1 MSRIIAVANQK
12 GGVAKTTTAIN
23 LAAGICASGKRVLL
37 VDLDPQGN
45 ATTGSG
51 LEKLEAQA
59 GIYDVLNEAATII
72 DVKMLSPTAGYDV
85 LTANQHLAGA
95 EVELVGGMGREKRL
109 RKALNAVTSDYD
121 FVFIDCP
128 PALSL
133 LTINGLT
140 AAHFVIIPMQC
151 EYYAL
156 EGLRDLVD
164 TIKRIKEHLNPSL
177 EIGGL
182 VRTMFDGRN
191 SLAQEVS
198 DQLDKH
204 FGDKLFKTVI
214 PRNVR
219 VAEAPSYGLP
229 VLVYDKMSKGAISY
243 QALTEEFL
251 KRFGSMLE
259 VKNYGQG

>member
-1 MSRIIAVANQK
+1 MGRIVAIANQK

-23 LAAGICASGKRVLL
+23 LAAGICGHGKRVLL

-45 ATTGSG
+45 ATTGCGIDKTQANSG
-51 LEKLEAQA
+51 VYE
-59 GIYDVLNEAATII
+59 VLTDTMSVKDASITSTAT
-72 DVKMLSPTAGYDV
+72 GFDV

-95 EVELVGGMGREKRL
+95 EIELVGSAGREVRL
-109 RKALNAVTSDYD
+109 KTALNKVIGEYD
-121 FVFIDCP
+121 FILIDCP

-156 EGLRDLVD
+156 EGLSDLVG
-164 TIKRIKEHLNPSL
+164 TIKRIKSHLNPEL

-191 SLAQEVS
+191 SLSQQVS
-198 DQLDKH
+198 EQLNIH
-204 FGDKLFKTVI
+204 FGHKLFETVI

-219 VAEAPSYGLP
+219 VAEAPSHGLP
-229 VLVYDKMSKGAISY
+229 VLTYDKQSKGALAY
-243 QALTEEFL
+243 GALSREFL
-251 KRFGSMLE
+251 ARFG
-259 VKNYGQG
+259 

>member
-1 MSRIIAVANQK
+1 MGRIVAIANQK

-23 LAAGICASGKRVLL
+23 LAAGICGHGKRVLL

-45 ATTGSG
+45 ATTGCGIDKTQANSG
-51 LEKLEAQA
+51 VYE
-59 GIYDVLNEAATII
+59 VLTDTMSVKDASITSTAT
-72 DVKMLSPTAGYDV
+72 GFDV

-95 EVELVGGMGREKRL
+95 EIELVGSAGREVRL
-109 RKALNAVTSDYD
+109 KTALNKVIGEYD
-121 FVFIDCP
+121 FILIDCP

-156 EGLRDLVD
+156 EGLSDLVD
-164 TIKRIKEHLNPSL
+164 TIKRIKSHLNPEL

-191 SLAQEVS
+191 SLSQQVS
-198 DQLDKH
+198 EQLNIH
-204 FGDKLFKTVI
+204 FGHKLFETVI

-219 VAEAPSYGLP
+219 VAEAPSHGLP
-229 VLVYDKMSKGAISY
+229 VLTYDKQSKGALAY
-243 QALTEEFL
+243 GALSREFL
-251 KRFGSMLE
+251 ARFG
-259 VKNYGQG
+259 

>member
-1 MSRIIAVANQK
+1 MGRIVAIANQK

-23 LAAGICASGKRVLL
+23 LAAGICGHGKRVLL

-45 ATTGSG
+45 ATTGCGIDKTQANSG
-51 LEKLEAQA
+51 VYE
-59 GIYDVLNEAATII
+59 VLTDTMSVKDASITSTAT
-72 DVKMLSPTAGYDV
+72 GFDV

-95 EVELVGGMGREKRL
+95 EIELVGSAGREVRL
-109 RKALNAVTSDYD
+109 KTALNKVIGEYDYIL
-121 FVFIDCP
+121 IDCP

-156 EGLRDLVD
+156 EGLSDLVD
-164 TIKRIKEHLNPSL
+164 TIKRIKSHLNPEL

-191 SLAQEVS
+191 SLSQQVS
-198 DQLDKH
+198 EQLNIH
-204 FGDKLFKTVI
+204 FGHKLFETVI

-219 VAEAPSYGLP
+219 VAEAPSHGLP
-229 VLVYDKMSKGAISY
+229 VLTYDKQSKGALAY
-243 QALTEEFL
+243 GALSREFL
-251 KRFGSMLE
+251 ARFG
-259 VKNYGQG
+259 

>member
-1 MSRIIAVANQK
+1 MGRIVAIANQK

-23 LAAGICASGKRVLL
+23 LAAGMCGHGKRVLL

-45 ATTGSG
+45 ATTGCGIDKTQANSG
-51 LEKLEAQA
+51 VYE
-59 GIYDVLNEAATII
+59 VLTDTMSVKDASITSTAT
-72 DVKMLSPTAGYDV
+72 GFDV

-95 EVELVGGMGREKRL
+95 EIELVGSAGREVRL
-109 RKALNAVTSDYD
+109 KTALNKVIGEYDYIL
-121 FVFIDCP
+121 IDCP

-156 EGLRDLVD
+156 EGLSDLVG
-164 TIKRIKEHLNPSL
+164 TIKRIKSHLNPEL

-191 SLAQEVS
+191 SLSQQVS
-198 DQLDKH
+198 EQLNIH
-204 FGDKLFKTVI
+204 FGHKLFETVI

-219 VAEAPSYGLP
+219 VAEAPSHGLP
-229 VLVYDKMSKGAISY
+229 VLTYDKQSKGALAY
-243 QALTEEFL
+243 GALSREFL
-251 KRFGSMLE
+251 ARFG
-259 VKNYGQG
+259 

>member
-1 MSRIIAVANQK
+1 MGRIVAIANQK

-23 LAAGICASGKRVLL
+23 LAAGICGHGKRVLL

-45 ATTGSG
+45 ATTGCGIDKTEANSG
-51 LEKLEAQA
+51 VYE
-59 GIYDVLNEAATII
+59 VLTDTMSVKDASITSTAT
-72 DVKMLSPTAGYDV
+72 GFDV

-95 EVELVGGMGREKRL
+95 EIELVGSAGREVRL
-109 RKALNAVTSDYD
+109 KTALNKVIGEYD
-121 FVFIDCP
+121 FILIDCP

-156 EGLRDLVD
+156 EGLSDLVD
-164 TIKRIKEHLNPSL
+164 TIKRIKSYLNPEL

-191 SLAQEVS
+191 SLSQQVS
-198 DQLDKH
+198 EQLNIH
-204 FGDKLFKTVI
+204 FGHKLFETVI

-219 VAEAPSYGLP
+219 VAEAPSHGLP
-229 VLVYDKMSKGAISY
+229 VLTYDKQSKGALAY
-243 QALTEEFL
+243 GALSREFL
-251 KRFGSMLE
+251 ARFG
-259 VKNYGQG
+259 

>member
-1 MSRIIAVANQK
+1 MGRIVAIANQK

-23 LAAGICASGKRVLL
+23 LAAGICGHGKRVLL

-45 ATTGSG
+45 ATTGCGIDKTEANSG
-51 LEKLEAQA
+51 VYE
-59 GIYDVLNEAATII
+59 VLSDTMSVKDASITSTAT
-72 DVKMLSPTAGYDV
+72 GFDV

-95 EVELVGGMGREKRL
+95 EIELVGSAGREVRL
-109 RKALNAVTSDYD
+109 KTALNKVIGEYDYIL
-121 FVFIDCP
+121 IDCP

-156 EGLRDLVD
+156 EGLSDLVD
-164 TIKRIKEHLNPSL
+164 TIKRIKSHLNPEL

-191 SLAQEVS
+191 SLSQQVS
-198 DQLDKH
+198 EQLNIH
-204 FGDKLFKTVI
+204 FGHKLFETVI

-219 VAEAPSYGLP
+219 VAEAPSHGLP
-229 VLVYDKMSKGAISY
+229 VLTYDKQSKGALAY
-243 QALTEEFL
+243 GALSREFL
-251 KRFGSMLE
+251 ARFG
-259 VKNYGQG
+259 

>member
-1 MSRIIAVANQK
+1 MGRIVAIANQK

-23 LAAGICASGKRVLL
+23 LAAGICGHGKRVLL

-45 ATTGSG
+45 ATTGCGIDKTEANSG
-51 LEKLEAQA
+51 VYE
-59 GIYDVLNEAATII
+59 VLTDTMSVKDASITSTAT
-72 DVKMLSPTAGYDV
+72 GFDV

-95 EVELVGGMGREKRL
+95 EIELVGSAGREVILKT
-109 RKALNAVTSDYD
+109 ALNKVIGEYD
-121 FVFIDCP
+121 FILIDCP

-156 EGLRDLVD
+156 EGLSDLVD
-164 TIKRIKEHLNPSL
+164 TIKRIKSHLNPEL

-191 SLAQEVS
+191 SLSQQVS
-198 DQLDKH
+198 EQLNIH
-204 FGDKLFKTVI
+204 FGHKLFETVI

-219 VAEAPSYGLP
+219 VAEAPSHGLP
-229 VLVYDKMSKGAISY
+229 VLTYDKQSKGALAY
-243 QALTEEFL
+243 GALSREFL
-251 KRFGSMLE
+251 ARFG
-259 VKNYGQG
+259 

>member
-1 MSRIIAVANQK
+1 MGRIVAIANQK

-23 LAAGICASGKRVLL
+23 LAAGMCGHGKRVLL

-45 ATTGSG
+45 ATTGCGIDKTQANSG
-51 LEKLEAQA
+51 VYE
-59 GIYDVLNEAATII
+59 VLTDTMSVKDASITSTAT
-72 DVKMLSPTAGYDV
+72 GFDV

-95 EVELVGGMGREKRL
+95 EIELVGSAGREVRL
-109 RKALNAVTSDYD
+109 KTALNKVIGEYDYIL
-121 FVFIDCP
+121 IDCP

-156 EGLRDLVD
+156 EGLSDLVD
-164 TIKRIKEHLNPSL
+164 TIKRIKSHLNPEL

-191 SLAQEVS
+191 SLSQQVS
-198 DQLDKH
+198 EQLNIH
-204 FGDKLFKTVI
+204 FGHKLFETVI

-219 VAEAPSYGLP
+219 VAEAPSHGLP
-229 VLVYDKMSKGAISY
+229 VLTYDKQSKGALAY
-243 QALTEEFL
+243 GALSREFL
-251 KRFGSMLE
+251 ARFG
-259 VKNYGQG
+259 

>member
-1 MSRIIAVANQK
+1 MGRIVAIANQK

-23 LAAGICASGKRVLL
+23 LAAGMCGHGKRVLL

-45 ATTGSG
+45 ATTGCGIDKTQANSG
-51 LEKLEAQA
+51 VYE
-59 GIYDVLNEAATII
+59 VLTDTMSVKDASITSTAT
-72 DVKMLSPTAGYDV
+72 GFDV

-95 EVELVGGMGREKRL
+95 EIELVGSAGREVILKT
-109 RKALNAVTSDYD
+109 ALNKVIGEYDYIL
-121 FVFIDCP
+121 IDCP

-156 EGLRDLVD
+156 EGLSDLVD
-164 TIKRIKEHLNPSL
+164 TIKRIKSHLNPEL

-191 SLAQEVS
+191 SLSQQVS
-198 DQLDKH
+198 EQLNIH
-204 FGDKLFKTVI
+204 FGHKLFETVI

-219 VAEAPSYGLP
+219 VAEAPSHGLP
-229 VLVYDKMSKGAISY
+229 VLTYDKQSKGALAY
-243 QALTEEFL
+243 GALSREFL
-251 KRFGSMLE
+251 ARFG
-259 VKNYGQG
+259 

>member
-1 MSRIIAVANQK
+1 VGRIVAIANQK

-23 LAAGICASGKRVLL
+23 LAAGICGHGKRVLL

-45 ATTGSG
+45 ATTGCGIDKTEANSG
-51 LEKLEAQA
+51 VYE
-59 GIYDVLNEAATII
+59 VLTDTMSVKDASITSTAT
-72 DVKMLSPTAGYDV
+72 GFDV

-95 EVELVGGMGREKRL
+95 EIELVGSAGREVRL
-109 RKALNAVTSDYD
+109 KTALNKVIGEYD
-121 FVFIDCP
+121 FILIDCP

-140 AAHFVIIPMQC
+140 AANFVIIPMQC

-156 EGLRDLVD
+156 EGLSDLVD
-164 TIKRIKEHLNPSL
+164 TIKRIKSHLNPEL

-191 SLAQEVS
+191 SLSQQVS
-198 DQLDKH
+198 EQLNIH
-204 FGDKLFKTVI
+204 FGHKLFETVI

-219 VAEAPSYGLP
+219 VAEAPSHGLP
-229 VLVYDKMSKGAISY
+229 VLTYDKQSKGALAY
-243 QALTEEFL
+243 GALSREFL
-251 KRFGSMLE
+251 ARFG
-259 VKNYGQG
+259 

>member
-1 MSRIIAVANQK
+1 MGRIVAIANQK

-23 LAAGICASGKRVLL
+23 LAAGICGHGKRVLL

-45 ATTGSG
+45 ATTGCGIDKTEVNSG
-51 LEKLEAQA
+51 VYE
-59 GIYDVLNEAATII
+59 VLTDTMSVKDASITSTAT
-72 DVKMLSPTAGYDV
+72 GFDV

-95 EVELVGGMGREKRL
+95 EIELVGSAGREVKL
-109 RKALNAVTSDYD
+109 KTALNKVIGEYD
-121 FVFIDCP
+121 FILIDCP

-156 EGLRDLVD
+156 EGLSDLVD
-164 TIKRIKEHLNPSL
+164 TIKRIKSHLNPEL

-191 SLAQEVS
+191 SLSQQVS
-198 DQLDKH
+198 EQLNIH
-204 FGDKLFKTVI
+204 FGHKLFETVI

-219 VAEAPSYGLP
+219 VAEAPSHGLP
-229 VLVYDKMSKGAISY
+229 VLTYDKQSKGALAY
-243 QALTEEFL
+243 GALSREFL
-251 KRFGSMLE
+251 ARFG
-259 VKNYGQG
+259 

>member
-1 MSRIIAVANQK
+1 MGRIVAIANQK

-23 LAAGICASGKRVLL
+23 LAAGICGHGKRVLL

-45 ATTGSG
+45 ATTGCGIDKTQANSG
-51 LEKLEAQA
+51 VYE
-59 GIYDVLNEAATII
+59 VLTDTMSVKDASITSTAT
-72 DVKMLSPTAGYDV
+72 GFDV

-95 EVELVGGMGREKRL
+95 EIELVGSAGREVRL
-109 RKALNAVTSDYD
+109 KTALNKVIGEYD
-121 FVFIDCP
+121 FILIDCP

-156 EGLRDLVD
+156 EGLRDLVG
-164 TIKRIKEHLNPSL
+164 TIKRIKSHLNPEL

-191 SLAQEVS
+191 SLSQQVS
-198 DQLDKH
+198 EQLNIH
-204 FGDKLFKTVI
+204 FGHKLFETVI

-219 VAEAPSYGLP
+219 VAEAPSHGLP
-229 VLVYDKMSKGAISY
+229 VLTYDKQSKGALAY
-243 QALTEEFL
+243 GALSREFL
-251 KRFGSMLE
+251 ARFG
-259 VKNYGQG
+259 

>member
-1 MSRIIAVANQK
+1 MGRIVAIANQK

-23 LAAGICASGKRVLL
+23 LAAGICGHGKRVLL

-45 ATTGSG
+45 ATTGCGIDKTEANSG
-51 LEKLEAQA
+51 VYE
-59 GIYDVLNEAATII
+59 VLTDTMSVKDASITSAAI
-72 DVKMLSPTAGYDV
+72 DFDV

-95 EVELVGGMGREKRL
+95 EIELVGSAGREVRL
-109 RKALNAVTSDYD
+109 KTALNKVIGEYD
-121 FVFIDCP
+121 FILIDCP

-156 EGLRDLVD
+156 EGLSDLVD
-164 TIKRIKEHLNPSL
+164 TIKRIKSHLNPEL

-191 SLAQEVS
+191 SLSQQVS
-198 DQLDKH
+198 EQLNIH
-204 FGDKLFKTVI
+204 FGHKLFETVI

-219 VAEAPSYGLP
+219 VAEAPSHGLP
-229 VLVYDKMSKGAISY
+229 VLTYDKQSKGALAY
-243 QALTEEFL
+243 GALSREFL
-251 KRFGSMLE
+251 ARFG
-259 VKNYGQG
+259 

>member
-1 MSRIIAVANQK
+1 MGRIVAIANQK

-23 LAAGICASGKRVLL
+23 LAAGICGHGKRVLL

-45 ATTGSG
+45 ATTGCGIDKTEANSG
-51 LEKLEAQA
+51 VYE
-59 GIYDVLNEAATII
+59 VLTDTMSVKDASITSTAT
-72 DVKMLSPTAGYDV
+72 GFDV

-95 EVELVGGMGREKRL
+95 EIELVGSAGREVRL
-109 RKALNAVTSDYD
+109 KTALNKVIGEYDYIL
-121 FVFIDCP
+121 IDCP

-156 EGLRDLVD
+156 EGLSDLVD
-164 TIKRIKEHLNPSL
+164 TIKRIKSHLNPEL

-191 SLAQEVS
+191 SLSQQVS
-198 DQLDKH
+198 EQLNIH
-204 FGDKLFKTVI
+204 FGHKLFETVI

-219 VAEAPSYGLP
+219 VAEAPSHGLP
-229 VLVYDKMSKGAISY
+229 VLTYDKQSKGALAY
-243 QALTEEFL
+243 GALSREFL
-251 KRFGSMLE
+251 ARFG
-259 VKNYGQG
+259 

>member
-1 MSRIIAVANQK
+1 MGRIVAIANQK

-23 LAAGICASGKRVLL
+23 LAAGICGHGKRVLL

-45 ATTGSG
+45 ATTGCGIDKTEANSG
-51 LEKLEAQA
+51 VYE
-59 GIYDVLNEAATII
+59 VLTDTMSVKDASITSTAT
-72 DVKMLSPTAGYDV
+72 GFDV

-95 EVELVGGMGREKRL
+95 EIELVGSAGREVKL
-109 RKALNAVTSDYD
+109 KTALNKVIGEYD
-121 FVFIDCP
+121 FILIDCP

-156 EGLRDLVD
+156 EGLSDLVD
-164 TIKRIKEHLNPSL
+164 TIKRIKSHLNPEL

-191 SLAQEVS
+191 SLSQQVS
-198 DQLDKH
+198 EQLNIH
-204 FGDKLFKTVI
+204 FGHKLFETVI

-219 VAEAPSYGLP
+219 VAEAPSHGLP
-229 VLVYDKMSKGAISY
+229 VLTYDKQSKGALAY
-243 QALTEEFL
+243 GALSREFL
-251 KRFGSMLE
+251 ARFG
-259 VKNYGQG
+259 

>member
-1 MSRIIAVANQK
+1 MSRIIAIANQK

-23 LAAGICASGKRVLL
+23 LATGICASGKRVLL
-37 VDLDPQGN
+37 IDLDPQGN

-51 LEKLEAQA
+51 LNKAESQA
-59 GIYDVLNEAATII
+59 GIYDVLTESAAIM
-72 DVKMLSPTAGYDV
+72 DVKMLSPTAKYDV

-95 EVELVGGMGREKRL
+95 EVELVGGEGREMRL
-109 RKALNAVTSDYD
+109 KKALDAAAKDYD

-140 AAHFVIIPMQC
+140 AAHLVIIPMQC

-156 EGLRDLVD
+156 EGLSDLVD
-164 TIKRIKEHLNPSL
+164 TIKRIKAHLNPNL

-182 VRTMFDGRN
+182 IRTMFDGRN
-191 SLAQEVS
+191 SLSQQVS

-204 FGDKLFKTVI
+204 FGDKLFETVI

-229 VLVYDKMSKGAISY
+229 VLVYDKMSKGAVAY

-251 KRFGSMLE
+251 KRFA
-259 VKNYGQG
+259 

>member
-1 MSRIIAVANQK
+1 VGRIVAIANQK

-23 LAAGICASGKRVLL
+23 LAAGICGHGKRVLL

-45 ATTGSG
+45 ATTGCGIDKTEANSG
-51 LEKLEAQA
+51 VYE
-59 GIYDVLNEAATII
+59 VLTDTMSVKDASITSTAT
-72 DVKMLSPTAGYDV
+72 GFDV

-95 EVELVGGMGREKRL
+95 EIELVGSAGREVKL
-109 RKALNAVTSDYD
+109 KTALNKVIGEYD
-121 FVFIDCP
+121 FILIDCP

-156 EGLRDLVD
+156 EGLSDLVD
-164 TIKRIKEHLNPSL
+164 TIKRIKSHLNPEL

-191 SLAQEVS
+191 SLSQQVS
-198 DQLDKH
+198 EQLNIH
-204 FGDKLFKTVI
+204 FGHKLFETVI

-219 VAEAPSYGLP
+219 VAEAPSHGLP
-229 VLVYDKMSKGAISY
+229 VLTYDKQSKGALAY
-243 QALTEEFL
+243 GALSREFL
-251 KRFGSMLE
+251 ARFG
-259 VKNYGQG
+259 

>member
-1 MSRIIAVANQK
+1 MGRIVAIANQK

-23 LAAGICASGKRVLL
+23 LAAGICGHGKRVLL

-45 ATTGSG
+45 ATTGCGIDKTQANSG
-51 LEKLEAQA
+51 VYE
-59 GIYDVLNEAATII
+59 VLTDTMSVKDASITSAAI
-72 DVKMLSPTAGYDV
+72 DFDV

-95 EVELVGGMGREKRL
+95 EIELVGSAGREVRL
-109 RKALNAVTSDYD
+109 KTALNKVIGEYD
-121 FVFIDCP
+121 FILIDCP

-156 EGLRDLVD
+156 EGLSDLVD
-164 TIKRIKEHLNPSL
+164 TIKRIKSHLNPEL

-191 SLAQEVS
+191 SLSQQVS
-198 DQLDKH
+198 EQLNIH
-204 FGDKLFKTVI
+204 FGHKLFETVI

-219 VAEAPSYGLP
+219 VAEAPSHGLP
-229 VLVYDKMSKGAISY
+229 VLTYDKQSKGALAY
-243 QALTEEFL
+243 GALSREFL
-251 KRFGSMLE
+251 SRFG
-259 VKNYGQG
+259 

>member
-1 MSRIIAVANQK
+1 VGRIVAIANQK

-23 LAAGICASGKRVLL
+23 LAAGICGHGKRVLL

-45 ATTGSG
+45 ATTGCGIDKTEANSG
-51 LEKLEAQA
+51 VYE
-59 GIYDVLNEAATII
+59 VLTDTMSVKDASITSTAT
-72 DVKMLSPTAGYDV
+72 GFDV

-95 EVELVGGMGREKRL
+95 EIELVGSAGREVKL
-109 RKALNAVTSDYD
+109 KTALNKVIGEYD
-121 FVFIDCP
+121 FILIDCP

-140 AAHFVIIPMQC
+140 AAHFVIITMQC

-156 EGLRDLVD
+156 EGLSDLVD
-164 TIKRIKEHLNPSL
+164 TIKRIKSHLNPEL

-191 SLAQEVS
+191 SLSQQVS
-198 DQLDKH
+198 EQLNIH
-204 FGDKLFKTVI
+204 FGHKLFETVI

-219 VAEAPSYGLP
+219 VAEAPSHGLP
-229 VLVYDKMSKGAISY
+229 VLTYDKQSKGALAY
-243 QALTEEFL
+243 GALSREFL
-251 KRFGSMLE
+251 ARFG
-259 VKNYGQG
+259 